1 MKNYGL
7 VLNYR
12 SYRST
17 FELLNDVLVKIV
29 EIKNDCVQ
37 FEELKMLI
45 DMINE
50 LKKNVCRWVDTTLYV
65 DYLNNKKYI
74 DECFEYCCDEIHE
87 LEKDGVIL

>member
-1 MKNYGL
+1 MKDDGL
-7 VLNYR
+7 DLN
-12 SYRST
+12 YRST

-29 EIKNDCVQ
+29 IMQNNCVQ
-37 FEELKMLI
+37 FEEVKILI

-50 LKKNVCRWVDTTLYV
+50 LRKNVLRWVDTTLWV

-74 DECFEYCCDEIHE
+74 DECFEYCCETIHE